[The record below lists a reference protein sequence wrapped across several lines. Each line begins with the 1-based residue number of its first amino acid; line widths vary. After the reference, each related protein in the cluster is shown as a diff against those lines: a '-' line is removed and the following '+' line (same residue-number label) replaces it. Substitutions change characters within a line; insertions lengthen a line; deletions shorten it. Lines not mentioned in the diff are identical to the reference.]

1 MNHLKTYKV
10 FESETPHPFTRFHDL
25 PPVIIGSLDYFFP
38 LSDEYFSIDA
48 YAANFEGEYNKNRWT
63 IAIYSAWLAPYKVKG
78 FFIEDVFEIFK
89 DFESYCDANHL
100 KYEYYI
106 SHRNIPNNIKKGP
119 SGEILPSYVS
129 SVDSILQQLKGVK
142 LESLFIHLLQEK

>member
-1 MNHLKTYKV
+1 MRNLKSYKV
-10 FESETPHPFTRFHDL
+10 FESETPHPFTRFNDL
-25 PPVIIGSLDYFFP
+25 PPVIINSLDYFFP

-48 YAANFEGEYNKNRWT
+48 YVDNFEGEYNTNRWT
-63 IAIYSAWLAPYKVKG
+63 ISCMSAWLAPGKVKG

-106 SHRNIPNNIKKGP
+106 GYPNNIRKNL
-119 SGEILPSYVS
+119 SGEDAPSYINS
-129 SVDSILQQLKGVK
+129 IDSILHQLKGVK
-142 LESLFIHLLQEK
+142 LQTLMIHLVQEK